1 MFIALLG
8 DNSDANIVLSVL
20 MIQCAAFANVA
31 FFSLLSNADAFFFSS
46 RRVFSSV
53 TRFYSVDKRAWENRR
68 LSNKRGTVFVLY
80 LMMISSRFEEE
91 EDGIIPVFATSS
103 SVAVSQ
109 FISVVS
115 VPL

>member
-1 MFIALLG
+1 M
-8 DNSDANIVLSVL
+8 
-20 MIQCAAFANVA
+20 A
-31 FFSLLSNADAFFFSS
+31 FFSLLSNADAFFFFVKAGVFIGNAVLQCGQT
-46 RRVFSSV
+46 RVGEPTTV
-53 TRFYSVDKRAWENRR
+53 EQTWHRFRPLPNDD
-68 LSNKRGTVFVLY
+68 FVPA
-80 LMMISSRFEEE
+80 EE